1 MATLLAL
8 RRAAAALR
16 RNEAARARMDT
27 RDWVQA
33 RRARTRELIEL
44 GGLVQ
49 KSGLPEL
56 VAAVEPDAPAV
67 ILGALLD
74 LVEELRESATNRPSV
89 ASRVTKWRDRGRKAL
104 RASASAPGPAEVP
117 PRRASP

>member
-16 RNEAARARMDT
+16 RTEAARARMDN

-49 KSGLPEL
+49 KSGFPDL
-56 VAAVEPDAPAV
+56 VAAVEPDTPAV

-74 LVEELRESATNRPSV
+74 LVEELRESATNGSSV
-89 ASRVTKWRDRGRKAL
+89 VSRVTRWRDRGRKAL
-104 RASASAPGPAEVP
+104 RVSASAPGSAEVP

>member
-1 MATLLAL
+1 
-8 RRAAAALR
+8 
-16 RNEAARARMDT
+16 MDT

-49 KSGLPEL
+49 KSGFPEL
-56 VAAVEPDAPAV
+56 VATVEPDAPAV

-74 LVEELRESATNRPSV
+74 LVEELRESATNGSSV
-89 ASRVTKWRDRGRKAL
+89 ASQVTKWRDRGRKAL
-104 RASASAPGPAEVP
+104 RASASVPGPTEVP
-117 PRRASP
+117 PRRTSL